1 MEYNRT
7 KERLCGCCQKPKDK
21 QTFHSNPIK
30 VGQMYMC
37 KECCAAK
44 FKDALAATGN
54 EGAALWAVCMANDL
68 PMVREIYEATLE
80 QLKQVPSGAG
90 RKPSLFLTYI
100 ALLKDCGK
108 KYRGCIDS
116 DMGLG
121 DFIHIGT
128 EDEIAEAE
136 RNEAEIAEQRKV
148 WAKTWGVQYRDGVDY
163 TDEDYEQLDDYFD
176 GYTADIPDMDVGM
189 TLRYRDLCKA
199 ELRKFKGDDEK
210 GQTTKEI
217 TDLMKLLKISD
228 FANAADKSDSRIAFE
243 KKMAMIETYKPAEC
257 EDLQKFVDLCGYEKD
272 RAEDM
277 RCLQNAIAE
286 SRNYPDVPRVER

>member
-37 KECCAAK
+37 KECCTAK
-44 FKDALAATGN
+44 FKDALVATGN

-68 PMVREIYEATLE
+68 PMIQEIYEATLE

-90 RKPSLFLTYI
+90 RKPSLFMTYI

-136 RNEAEIAEQRKV
+136 RNEAEIAEQHKV
-148 WAKTWGVQYRDGVDY
+148 WAKTWGAQYEDD
-163 TDEDYEQLDDYFD
+163 DDYEWLDEQFD
-176 GYTADIPDMDVGM
+176 KYTG
-189 TLRYRDLCKA
+189 TLYEMEPAQETLYRDLCKA
-199 ELRKFKGDDEK
+199 QLERFKGNTDKAIFDQIKSLMSILKLDQFKETRRSDTEK
-210 GQTTKEI
+210 FIE
-217 TDLMKLLKISD
+217 
-228 FANAADKSDSRIAFE
+228 R
-243 KKMAMIETYKPAEC
+243 MAWTIENTKPAEC
-257 EDLQKFVDLCGYEKD
+257 EDLEQYKD
-272 RAEDM
+272 FSGFESTWGHIM
-277 RCLQNAIAE
+277 RCVKNLCAGTKE
-286 SRNYPDVPRVER
+286 YPNIPKDER

>member
-1 MEYNRT
+1 MEYNRA

-30 VGQMYMC
+30 VGYMYMC
-37 KECCAAK
+37 KECCTNK
-44 FKDALAATGN
+44 FKEALTATGN
-54 EGAALWAVCMANDL
+54 EGAALWATCMANDL
-68 PMVREIYEATLE
+68 PVVREIYDATVE
-80 QLKQVPSGAG
+80 QLKQTLAGVG
-90 RKPSLFLTYI
+90 RKPNIFLTYI
-100 ALLKDCGK
+100 ALLKDCDK
-108 KYRGCIDS
+108 QYNGCYDS
-116 DMGLG
+116 DMQLG

-128 EDEIAEAE
+128 DEEIADAE
-136 RNEAEIAEQRKV
+136 RSDAELAQQRKI
-148 WAKTWGVQYRDGVDY
+148 WAKIWGVGFD
-163 TDEDYEQLDDYFD
+163 DEDYERLDGYFD

-243 KKMAMIETYKPAEC
+243 KLIAMIETTKPAEC
-257 EDLQKFVDLCGYEKD
+257 EDLKKYVDMCGHEKD

-277 RCLQNAIAE
+277 RCLRNAIAGT
-286 SRNYPDVPRVER
+286 RDYHDIPRDER

>member
-1 MEYNRT
+1 MEYNRA

-30 VGQMYMC
+30 VGYMYMC
-37 KECCAAK
+37 KECCTAK

-68 PMVREIYEATLE
+68 PLVREIYDAAIE
-80 QLKQVPSGAG
+80 QLKQVPAGAG
-90 RKPSLFLTYI
+90 RKPNIFLTYI
-100 ALLKDCGK
+100 ALLKDSDK
-108 KYRGCIDS
+108 QYNGCYDS
-116 DMGLG
+116 DMQLS
-121 DFIHIGT
+121 DFIHIST
-128 EDEIAEAE
+128 DEEIAAAE
-136 RNEAEIAEQRKV
+136 RSDAELAQQRKI
-148 WAKTWGVQYRDGVDY
+148 WGVGFD
-163 TDEDYEQLDDYFD
+163 DEDYERLDDYFD

-243 KKMAMIETYKPAEC
+243 KLIAMIETTKPAEC
-257 EDLQKFVDLCGYEKD
+257 EDLKKYVDICGHEKD

-277 RCLQNAIAE
+277 RCLRNAIAGT
-286 SRNYPDVPRVER
+286 RDYPDVPRDER

>member
-1 MEYNRT
+1 MEYNRA

-30 VGQMYMC
+30 VGYMYMC
-37 KECCAAK
+37 KECCTNK
-44 FKDALAATGN
+44 FKEALTATGN
-54 EGAALWAVCMANDL
+54 EGAALWATCMANDI
-68 PMVREIYEATLE
+68 PVVHEVYDFTVE
-80 QLKQVPSGAG
+80 QLKQAPTGVG
-90 RKPSLFLTYI
+90 RKPNIFLTYI
-100 ALLKDCGK
+100 ALLKDSDK
-108 KYRGCIDS
+108 QYNGCYDS
-116 DMGLG
+116 DMQLS

-128 EDEIAEAE
+128 DEEIAELE
-136 RNEAEIAEQRKV
+136 RSDVELAQQRKI
-148 WAKTWGVQYRDGVDY
+148 WAKIWGVGFD
-163 TDEDYEQLDDYFD
+163 DEDYGRLDDYFD

-243 KKMAMIETYKPAEC
+243 KLIAMIETTKPAEC
-257 EDLQKFVDLCGYEKD
+257 EDLKKYVDMCGHEKD

-277 RCLQNAIAE
+277 RCLRNAI
-286 SRNYPDVPRVER
+286 SGTRDYPDVPRDER

>member
-21 QTFHSNPIK
+21 QTFYSNPIK
-30 VGQMYMC
+30 PGYMYMC
-37 KECCAAK
+37 KECCTTK

-68 PMVREIYEATLE
+68 PMIREIYEATIE
-80 QLKQVPSGAG
+80 QLKQVPMGAG
-90 RKPSLFLTYI
+90 RKPSLFLTYV

-108 KYRGCIDS
+108 KYSGCYDS
-116 DMGLG
+116 DMQLG

-128 EDEIAEAE
+128 DDEIADAE
-136 RNEAEIAEQRKV
+136 NRDADIVEQRKV
-148 WAKTWGVQYRDGVDY
+148 WAKTWGADFE
-163 TDEDYEQLDDYFD
+163 DEDYEQLDDYFD

-189 TLRYRDLCKA
+189 MLRYRDLCKA

-217 TDLMKLLKISD
+217 TDLMKLLKIAD

-243 KKMAMIETYKPAEC
+243 KVTAMIETSKPAEC
-257 EDLQKFVDLCGYEKD
+257 EDLQKFIDLCGYEKD

-286 SRNYPDVPRVER
+286 SRLYPDIPRSEK